1 MAKLKEMRSM
11 PLSQNHL
18 WPHALLICLLLA
30 LHLPLAA
37 LGLGQT
43 PDFDT
48 KEFKQWKE
56 SIDPYQY
63 WFNDRL
69 FQKNIPEAETQ
80 VEVEILPSGKVERVK
95 LVKSSGIP
103 DMDLSCLASFVE
115 RGPYDAMPEITKKY
129 PPLPGG
135 TDVDETSLLPE
146 NLQAQY
152 RLIFIFDKSKKPR
165 PFSQNNANI
174 NTRTDQAP
182 LQMHLIPAGI
192 GLFYPGL
199 FTTDEIFG
207 ESNVITIGPQADLNA
222 VANLLLTKWQG
233 FIMTH
238 KTASKADIV
247 QTAKALR
254 ICASDGK

>member
-1 MAKLKEMRSM
+1 MS
-11 PLSQNHL
+11 LSQKHL

-56 SIDPYQY
+56 TIDPYQY

-69 FQKNIPEAETQ
+69 FQKNIFDAETQ

-95 LVKSSGIP
+95 LVKSSGFP

-115 RGPYDAMPEITKKY
+115 RGPYGAMPEITKKY
-129 PPLPGG
+129 PPLPDG
-135 TDVDETSLLPE
+135 TDVDETSPLPE
-146 NLQAQY
+146 ASQALY
-152 RLIFIFDKSKKPR
+152 RVIFIFDKSKKPR
-165 PFSQNNANI
+165 PFSQTNASI
-174 NTRTDQAP
+174 KTKTDRRP

-192 GLFYPGL
+192 SLFYPGL
-199 FTTDEIFG
+199 FTSDEIFG
-207 ESNVITIGPQADLNA
+207 KSNIVTIGQQADINV
-222 VANLLLTKWQG
+222 VANLFLTKWQS

-247 QTAKALR
+247 QTAKALC
-254 ICASDGK
+254 ICATDEK